1 VCLGSIGGGFYNMK
15 DDRKII
21 STITEYLYNYKANE
35 LNAVC
40 KKYNIPCNE
49 DLNPMHSK
57 KTYVRSGLN
66 DLSFESLQKIAI
78 NIIQNNECPLFVEKI
93 DGVLELDPFEITMV
107 TRRNLIDIFS
117 KMQCVEGTF
126 RIDDFLN
133 RIFDL
138 ENMESQYNYLNAH
151 QDIIK
156 HMINNDDISYDIMYK
171 NLKLLYVSDNVFK
184 KFLEQLVH
192 PKVRIDTVEQNK
204 YIKLINDIICYDGF
218 KLVEGNLLSGR
229 PTYKVEK
236 TLIGGVN
243 SEIKNIIFASIKQKP
258 DIVIYD
264 TLSNNI
270 KIVNND
276 DNDCLIYNLPISKNG
291 LSWHNL
297 VSWWNEGNEDYNLEK
312 ERELYARLNQ
322 TLDSEPE
329 KVFMREY
336 YKYSKDNGNTFP
348 ALLPQVYCHYDPK
361 SAKMRGG
368 QVYVHQ
374 RMDFLILISDTHRVV
389 IEIDGQQ
396 HYSEN
401 KVASPKLYSAMVKDD
416 RKLKIYGYD
425 VYRFGGYEFIDTENP
440 QQMIKE
446 FIVDLYKKYDISL

>member
-1 VCLGSIGGGFYNMK
+1 MK
-15 DDRKII
+15 DERKISSALI
-21 STITEYLYNYKANE
+21 EYLYDYKANE

-57 KTYVRSGLN
+57 KTYIRSGLN
-66 DLSFESLQKIAI
+66 ALSFESLQKIAI
-78 NIIQNNECPLFVEKI
+78 NIIQNNECPKFVEEV
-93 DGVLELDPFEITMV
+93 DGSLELDPFEITMV
-107 TRRNLIDIFS
+107 TRRNLIDILS
-117 KMQCVEGTF
+117 NMQCVEGTF
-126 RIDDFLN
+126 RIDDFLY

-138 ENMESQYNYLNAH
+138 DNMESQDNNLNAH
-151 QDIIK
+151 QDIIR
-156 HMINNDDISYDIMYK
+156 HMVNNDDISYSLMYK
-171 NLKLLYVSDNVFK
+171 NLKLIYVSDNVFK

-192 PKVRIDTVEQNK
+192 PIVRSDAEDQNK
-204 YIKLINDIICYDGF
+204 YVKLINDIICNDGF
-218 KLVEGNLLSGR
+218 KLIERNLLSGR

-236 TLIGGVN
+236 TSIGGVN

-258 DIVIYD
+258 DIVIHD

-270 KIVNND
+270 KIINDD
-276 DNDCLIYNLPISKNG
+276 DNDCLIYNLPIRKNG

-297 VSWWNEGNEDYNLEK
+297 VTWWNESNEDYSLEK
-312 ERELYARLNQ
+312 ERELYIRLNQ
-322 TLDSEPE
+322 SLDSEPE
-329 KVFMREY
+329 KVFMHEY
-336 YKYSKDNGNTFP
+336 YKICKGTSNNFP
-348 ALLPQVYCHYDPK
+348 ALLPQVYCHYDPR

-374 RMDFLILISDTHRVV
+374 RMDFLILITDTQRVV

-401 KVASPKLYSAMVKDD
+401 KAASPKLYSAMVKDD
-416 RKLKIYGYD
+416 RNLKLYGYD
-425 VYRFGGYEFIDTENP
+425 VYRFGGYEFIDIENP

-446 FIVDLYKKYDISL
+446 FIGALYKKYEVSL